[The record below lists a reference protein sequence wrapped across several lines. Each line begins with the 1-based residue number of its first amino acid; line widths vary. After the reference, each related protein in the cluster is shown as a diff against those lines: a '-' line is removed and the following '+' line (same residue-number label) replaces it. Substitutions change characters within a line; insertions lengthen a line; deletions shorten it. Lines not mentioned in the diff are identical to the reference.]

1 MEGDVAPVGGMT
13 EAVAAAKARVRG
25 PTVTE
30 RREAEQQASAAAVQ
44 TKSKKR
50 KEPPAA
56 DDVAEAT
63 GGCVRSDAARRGR
76 VHSNAA
82 PVNVTA
88 YAEKGTATGHGKH
101 KHMRRHTRAH
111 RRTVGKQNAC
121 SAAERSAE
129 RRRRSGR

>member
-1 MEGDVAPVGGMT
+1 MAPVGGMT

-76 VHSNAA
+76 VRANAA
-82 PVNVTA
+82 PVNPTA
-88 YAEKGTATGHGKH
+88 YAGLAALQDRQRSLMAAAKY
-101 KHMRRHTRAH
+101 RRLRLIVGLALAGRAPQSV
-111 RRTVGKQNAC
+111 TLP
-121 SAAERSAE
+121 
-129 RRRRSGR
+129 RRSGG

>member
-1 MEGDVAPVGGMT
+1 MEGDVAPCGGMT

-76 VHSNAA
+76 VRANAA
-82 PVNVTA
+82 PVNPTA
-88 YAEKGTATGHGKH
+88 YAGL
-101 KHMRRHTRAH
+101 
-111 RRTVGKQNAC
+111 
-121 SAAERSAE
+121 AALQDRQ
-129 RRRRSGR
+129 R